1 VSDALAPIAE
11 KLRPLVRLL
20 SSDRD
25 GEVIAAARA
34 LIRTLKGA
42 KLDIHALA
50 DSIGQAN
57 GKLSEAEMLKLY
69 AAGYAARIRAAEQ
82 KHQYDDDGFTDACR
96 VPTPHEMARW
106 CQQRANRLRENE
118 RQFINDI
125 ASRTVWRAP
134 TERQRKWLESIF
146 LKLGGRV

>member
-1 VSDALAPIAE
+1 
-11 KLRPLVRLL
+11 
-20 SSDRD
+20 
-25 GEVIAAARA
+25 
-34 LIRTLKGA
+34 
-42 KLDIHALA
+42 
-50 DSIGQAN
+50 
-57 GKLSEAEMLKLY
+57 
-69 AAGYAARIRAAEQ
+69 
-82 KHQYDDDGFTDACR
+82 
-96 VPTPHEMARW
+96 MARW